1 MFNVETILCSTDF
14 SAGSLRAI
22 SAATDIAIRLS
33 AELWLMH
40 VLPIL
45 PALPS
50 EPAFAFEAHAYGLLL
65 QDDAQKQLDEM
76 ARELKQKG
84 IQSRVLVAH
93 GDAAGEIVRVAEE
106 QKVDLIVIATFGK
119 TGWRRFAFGSV
130 TEKVVRLAPC
140 PVLTVRGSEERIA
153 AEQRLA

>member
-1 MFNVETILCSTDF
+1 MFYQFCPLYQMSRTS
-14 SAGSLRAI
+14 
-22 SAATDIAIRLS
+22 RLKYTY
-33 AELWLMH
+33 ER
-40 VLPIL
+40 
-45 PALPS
+45 
-50 EPAFAFEAHAYGLLL
+50 LLH
-65 QDDAQKQLDEM
+65 DAAQKHLDEM

-93 GDAAGEIVRVAEE
+93 GDAAGKIVRVAEE

-153 AEQRLA
+153 AEKRLA